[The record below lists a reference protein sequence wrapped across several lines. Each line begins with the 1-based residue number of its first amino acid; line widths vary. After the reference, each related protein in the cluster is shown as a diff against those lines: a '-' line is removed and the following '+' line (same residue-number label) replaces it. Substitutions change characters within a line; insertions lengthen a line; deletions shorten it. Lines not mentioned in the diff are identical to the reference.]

1 VSEQWKYDVRDSLE
15 AVEDL
20 IGRLG
25 LAPHEAERVR
35 EVVARYP
42 MRITPHV
49 LSTIRYKGDPIWLQ
63 VVPTTD
69 ELDLNLDMEDD
80 PLNEEGDMVVP
91 HLVHRYPDRV
101 LLFVTNQ
108 CPIYC
113 RFCTRK
119 RFVGSPGGTITPEAI
134 DVVAGYIRSH
144 PEIRDIIFSGGD
156 PLLLVDS
163 LLERVLTALRAIPH
177 LEIIRLGS
185 RVPGALPS
193 RITPELCAMLKR
205 YHPLYMNLHFN
216 HPDEITSDV
225 EAACGRLADAGIP
238 LGSQTV
244 LLKGVN
250 DDPDTMKRLMQKLL
264 KIRVK
269 PYYLYQADLVTGT
282 NQFRTTVETGL
293 AILRALHGHTSG
305 MAIPRYVIDAP
316 GGGGK
321 VTVTPQEFVLG
332 IDEQEVILKNYEDQ
346 VYRYPQVRPDSS
358 PRREAAS
365 CGDDHAPNPTVA
377 GRPIPIRR
385 APSP

>member
-1 VSEQWKYDVRDSLE
+1 MSDQWKYDLRDSLE

-20 IGRLG
+20 VKRLG
-25 LAPHEAERVR
+25 LAPREAERLR
-35 EVVARYP
+35 DVVARYP

-49 LSTIRYKGDPIWLQ
+49 LGTIRYPGDPIWLQ
-63 VVPTTD
+63 VVPTA
-69 ELDLNLDMEDD
+69 EEVDLQFDMQDD

-134 DVVAGYIRSH
+134 DVVAGYIRAH

-163 LLERVLTALRAIPH
+163 LLERVLSALRTIPH
-177 LEIIRLGS
+177 LEIIRIGS
-185 RVPGALPS
+185 RVPGTLPS
-193 RITPELCAMLKR
+193 RITPDLCAMLKR

-216 HPDEITSDV
+216 HPDELTPEV

-244 LLKGVN
+244 LLKGIN
-250 DDPDTMKRLMQKLL
+250 DDPDTMKRLVQKLL
-264 KIRVK
+264 KARVK

-282 NQFRTTVETGL
+282 NQFRTPVETGL
-293 AILRALHGHTSG
+293 AIIRALHGHTSG

-321 VTVTPQEFVLG
+321 VTVMPQDFVL
-332 IDEQEVILKNYEDQ
+332 ELNSREVILKNYEDQ
-346 VYRYPQVRPDSS
+346 VYRYPQVRTESVE
-358 PRREAAS
+358 RRDLDA
-365 CGDDHAPNPTVA
+365 CGDDPASDPAAA
-377 GRPIPIRR
+377 GRLIPLRR
-385 APSP
+385 SP

>member
-1 VSEQWKYDVRDSLE
+1 MTDQWKYDLRESLE
-15 AVEDL
+15 GVEAL
-20 IGRLG
+20 VTRLG
-25 LAPHEAERVR
+25 LTGRDADQLRT
-35 EVVARYP
+35 VVARYP

-49 LSTIRYKGDPIWLQ
+49 LKTIRYKGDPIWLQ
-63 VVPTTD
+63 VVPTSE
-69 ELDLNLDMEDD
+69 ELDLDLEMKDD
-80 PLNEEGDMVVP
+80 PLNEEGDLVVP

-108 CPIYC
+108 CPVYC

-134 DVVAGYIRSH
+134 DVVARYIRSH

-163 LLERVLTALRAIPH
+163 LLERVLSALRAIPH
-177 LEIIRLGS
+177 LDIIRLGS
-185 RVPGALPS
+185 RVPGTLPS
-193 RITPELCAMLKR
+193 RITSELCAMLKR

-216 HPDEITSDV
+216 HPDEITPEV
-225 EAACGRLADAGIP
+225 AEACGRLADAGIP

-250 DDPDTMKRLMQKLL
+250 DDPETMKRLFHRLL
-264 KIRVK
+264 RIRVK

-282 NQFRTTVETGL
+282 NQFRTPVETGL
-293 AILRALHGHTSG
+293 NILRALHGHTSG

-321 VTVTPQEFVLG
+321 VTVTPPEFVLD
-332 IDEQEVILKNYEDQ
+332 INAREVILKNYEDQ
-346 VYRYPQVRPDSS
+346 VYRYPQVQPNGSGELDACGHGRNA
-358 PRREAAS
+358 E
-365 CGDDHAPNPTVA
+365 CGD
-377 GRPIPIRR
+377 RPISTGSG
-385 APSP
+385 A

>member
-1 VSEQWKYDVRDSLE
+1 MSEQWKYDVRDSLE

-25 LAPHEAERVR
+25 LTPHEAERLR

-49 LSTIRYKGDPIWLQ
+49 LGTIRYKGDPIWLQ

-332 IDEQEVILKNYEDQ
+332 IDEKEVILKNYEDQ
-346 VYRYPQVRPDSS
+346 VYRYPQVRPDSP
-358 PRREAAS
+358 PRREVDS
-365 CGDDHAPNPTVA
+365 CGDDHAADPTVA

-385 APSP
+385 AP

>member
-1 VSEQWKYDVRDSLE
+1 MSDQWKYDLRDSLE

-20 IGRLG
+20 VQRLG
-25 LAPHEAERVR
+25 LPSREAERLR

-49 LSTIRYKGDPIWLQ
+49 LSTIRYQGDPIWLQ
-63 VVPTTD
+63 VVPTAE
-69 ELDLNLDMEDD
+69 ELDLNFDMQDD

-119 RFVGSPGGTITPEAI
+119 RFVGSPGGTITPDAI

-163 LLERVLTALRAIPH
+163 LLERVLSALRAIPH
-177 LEIIRLGS
+177 LEIIRIGS
-185 RVPGALPS
+185 RVPGTLPS

-216 HPDEITSDV
+216 HPDELTPDV
-225 EAACGRLADAGIP
+225 EAVCGRLADAGIP

-244 LLKGVN
+244 LLKGIN
-250 DDPDTMKRLMQKLL
+250 DDPETMKRLFQKLL
-264 KIRVK
+264 KTRIK

-282 NQFRTTVETGL
+282 NQFRTPVETGL

-321 VTVTPQEFVLG
+321 VTVTPQEFVLE
-332 IDEQEVILKNYEDQ
+332 INAKEVILKNYEDQ
-346 VYRYPQVRPDSS
+346 VYRYPQVRSESVERRDLDGCDDPAPD
-358 PRREAAS
+358 
-365 CGDDHAPNPTVA
+365 PTA
-377 GRPIPIRR
+377 TDRLISLGRLP
-385 APSP
+385 

>member
-1 VSEQWKYDVRDSLE
+1 VTDQWKYDLRESLE

-20 IGRLG
+20 IARLG
-25 LAPHEAERVR
+25 LTPRDADQLRV
-35 EVVARYP
+35 VVARYP

-49 LSTIRYKGDPIWLQ
+49 LKTIRYKGDPIWLQ
-63 VVPTTD
+63 VVPSTD
-69 ELDLNLDMEDD
+69 ELDLDLEMKDD

-119 RFVGSPGGTITPEAI
+119 RFVGSPGGTITPDAI
-134 DVVAGYIRSH
+134 DVVAKYIRSH

-156 PLLLVDS
+156 PLLLVDA
-163 LLERVLTALRAIPH
+163 LLERLLSTLRAIPH

-185 RVPGALPS
+185 RVPGTLPS
-193 RITPELCAMLKR
+193 RITSELCAMLKR

-216 HPDEITSDV
+216 HPDEITSEV
-225 EAACGRLADAGIP
+225 AEACGKLADAGIP

-244 LLKGVN
+244 LLRGVN
-250 DDPDTMKRLMQKLL
+250 DDPETMKRLVQQLL
-264 KIRVK
+264 RIRVK

-282 NQFRTTVETGL
+282 NQFRTTVEAGL

-321 VTVTPQEFVLG
+321 VTVTPPEFVLD
-332 IDEQEVILKNYEDQ
+332 INSREVILKNYEDQ
-346 VYRYPQVRPDSS
+346 VYRYPQVQPTSS
-358 PRREAAS
+358 ESGDLDP
-365 CGDDHAPNPTVA
+365 CGKGGAEHVH
-377 GRPIPIRR
+377 RPISIQRLP
-385 APSP
+385 

>member
-1 VSEQWKYDVRDSLE
+1 
-15 AVEDL
+15 
-20 IGRLG
+20 
-25 LAPHEAERVR
+25 
-35 EVVARYP
+35 

-49 LSTIRYKGDPIWLQ
+49 LKTIRYKGDPIWLQ
-63 VVPTTD
+63 VVPSTE
-69 ELDLNLDMEDD
+69 ELDLNLDMKDD

-119 RFVGSPGGTITPEAI
+119 RFVGSPGGTITPDAI
-134 DVVAGYIRSH
+134 DVVVGYIRGH

-163 LLERVLTALRAIPH
+163 LLERVLSALRAIPH

-185 RVPGALPS
+185 RVPGTLPS
-193 RITPELCAMLKR
+193 RVTPELSAMLKR

-216 HPDEITSDV
+216 HPDEITPEV
-225 EAACGRLADAGIP
+225 AEACGRLADAGIP

-250 DDPDTMKRLMQKLL
+250 DNPETMKRLVQQLL
-264 KIRVK
+264 RIRVK

-282 NQFRTTVETGL
+282 DQFRTPVETGL
-293 AILRALHGHTSG
+293 NILRALHGHTSG

-321 VTVTPQEFVLG
+321 VTVTPPEFVLD
-332 IDEQEVILKNYEDQ
+332 INSSEVILKNYEDQ
-346 VYRYPQVRPDSS
+346 VYRYPQVQPATQVAEELD
-358 PRREAAS
+358 S
-365 CGDDHAPNPTVA
+365 CGQGRTAEHAS
-377 GRPIPIRR
+377 RPVSIQ
-385 APSP
+385 SGT

>member
-1 VSEQWKYDVRDSLE
+1 MADQWKYDLRESLE

-20 IGRLG
+20 IQRLA
-25 LAPHEAERVR
+25 LSPPEADMLRT
-35 EVVARYP
+35 VVDRYP

-49 LSTIRYKGDPIWLQ
+49 LKTIRYKGDPIWLQ

-69 ELDLNLDMEDD
+69 ELEIEHDMQDD

-134 DVVAGYIRSH
+134 DVVATYIGAH

-163 LLERVLTALRAIPH
+163 LLERLLSTLRAIPH
-177 LEIIRLGS
+177 LEIIRIGS
-185 RVPGALPS
+185 RVPGTLPA
-193 RITPELCAMLKR
+193 RITPELCVMLKR

-216 HPDEITSDV
+216 HPDEITSEV
-225 EAACGRLADAGIP
+225 AEACGRLADAGIP

-250 DDPDTMKRLMQKLL
+250 DDPDVMKRLMQTLL

-282 NQFRTTVETGL
+282 HHFRTSVETGL
-293 AILRALHGHTSG
+293 NILRALHGHTSG

-321 VTVTPQEFVLG
+321 ITLVPPEFVL
-332 IDEQEVILKNYEDQ
+332 EMNPREVILKNYEDQ
-346 VYRYPQVRPDSS
+346 IYRYPQVSEKPAQEQYDPCGEMKPADSQPGQPISLQRS
-358 PRREAAS
+358 PR
-365 CGDDHAPNPTVA
+365 
-377 GRPIPIRR
+377 
-385 APSP
+385 

>member
-1 VSEQWKYDVRDSLE
+1 MTDQWKYDLRDSLE
-15 AVEDL
+15 GVEDL
-20 IGRLG
+20 IARLG
-25 LAPHEAERVR
+25 LTPYEAEQLRT
-35 EVVARYP
+35 VVTKYP

-49 LSTIRYKGDPIWLQ
+49 LKTIRYKGDPIWLQ
-63 VVPTTD
+63 VVPSTE
-69 ELDLNLDMEDD
+69 ELDLNLEMEDD

-119 RFVGSPGGTITPEAI
+119 RFVGSPGGTITPDAI
-134 DVVAGYIRSH
+134 DVVARYIQGH

-163 LLERVLTALRAIPH
+163 LLERLLTALRAIPH

-185 RVPGALPS
+185 RVPGTLPS
-193 RITPELCAMLKR
+193 RITPELCIMLKR

-216 HPDEITSDV
+216 HPDEITPEV
-225 EAACGRLADAGIP
+225 AEACGRLADAGIP

-250 DDPDTMKRLMQKLL
+250 DDPGTMKKLVQQL
-264 KIRVK
+264 LRIRVK

-282 NQFRTTVETGL
+282 NQFRTPVETGL
-293 AILRALHGHTSG
+293 NILRALHGHTSG

-321 VTVTPQEFVLG
+321 VTVTPPEFVLD
-332 IDEQEVILKNYEDQ
+332 INSREVILKNYEDQ
-346 VYRYPQVRPDSS
+346 VYRYPQVQPVTNGAGELDACSQGSNVDR
-358 PRREAAS
+358 
-365 CGDDHAPNPTVA
+365 G
-377 GRPIPIRR
+377 GRPISIQRGT
-385 APSP
+385 

>member
-1 VSEQWKYDVRDSLE
+1 MSDQWKYDLRESLE

-20 IGRLG
+20 IARLE
-25 LAPHEAERVR
+25 LTPQEAEPLRA
-35 EVVARYP
+35 VVSRYP

-49 LSTIRYKGDPIWLQ
+49 LKTIRYKGDPIWLQ
-63 VVPTTD
+63 VVPSTE
-69 ELDLNLDMEDD
+69 ELDLDLEMKDD

-134 DVVAGYIRSH
+134 DVVARYIQGH

-163 LLERVLTALRAIPH
+163 LLERLLSALRAIPH

-185 RVPGALPS
+185 RVPGTLPS

-216 HPDEITSDV
+216 HPDEITPEV
-225 EAACGRLADAGIP
+225 AEACGRLADAGIP

-250 DDPDTMKRLMQKLL
+250 DDPDTMKRLVQRLL
-264 KIRVK
+264 RIRVK

-293 AILRALHGHTSG
+293 GILRALHGHTSG

-321 VTVTPQEFVLG
+321 VTVTPPEFVLE
-332 IDEQEVILKNYEDQ
+332 INPREVILKNYEDQ
-346 VYRYPQVRPDSS
+346 VYRYPQVQSGVERVAELDACGQGGSS
-358 PRREAAS
+358 DPAL
-365 CGDDHAPNPTVA
+365 
-377 GRPIPIRR
+377 RPIPIQRIQ
-385 APSP
+385 

>member
-1 VSEQWKYDVRDSLE
+1 VTDQWKYDLHESLE

-25 LAPHEAERVR
+25 LAPHDADQLRA
-35 EVVARYP
+35 VVARYP

-49 LSTIRYKGDPIWLQ
+49 LKTIRYKGDPIWLQ
-63 VVPTTD
+63 VVPSTD
-69 ELDLNLDMEDD
+69 ELDLNLEMKDD

-119 RFVGSPGGTITPEAI
+119 RFVGSPGGTITPDAI
-134 DVVAGYIRSH
+134 DVVARYIQGH

-156 PLLLVDS
+156 PLLLVDA
-163 LLERVLTALRAIPH
+163 LLERLLSTLRAIPH
-177 LEIIRLGS
+177 LEIIRIGS
-185 RVPGALPS
+185 RVPGTLPS
-193 RITPELCAMLKR
+193 RITPELCAMLRR

-216 HPDEITSDV
+216 HPDEITPEV
-225 EAACGRLADAGIP
+225 AEACGKLADSGIP

-244 LLKGVN
+244 LLKGIN
-250 DDPDTMKRLMQKLL
+250 DDPQTMKRLVQQLL
-264 KIRVK
+264 RIRVK

-282 NQFRTTVETGL
+282 NQFRTTVEAGL

-321 VTVTPQEFVLG
+321 VTVTPPEFVLD
-332 IDEQEVILKNYEDQ
+332 INSREVILKNYEDQ
-346 VYRYPQVRPDSS
+346 VYRYPQVQPTSS
-358 PRREAAS
+358 GPGELDA
-365 CGDDHAPNPTVA
+365 CGQGSGAEHVH
-377 GRPIPIRR
+377 RPISIQRLP
-385 APSP
+385 

>member
-1 VSEQWKYDVRDSLE
+1 VTDQWKYDLRESLE

-20 IGRLG
+20 INRLG
-25 LAPHEAERVR
+25 LSPQEAERLRDVI
-35 EVVARYP
+35 ARYP

-49 LSTIRYKGDPIWLQ
+49 LKTIRYKGDPIWIQ
-63 VVPTTD
+63 VVPTTEEMD
-69 ELDLNLDMEDD
+69 VAYDMQDD

-134 DVVAGYIRSH
+134 DAVADYIRAH
-144 PEIRDIIFSGGD
+144 AEIRDIIFSGGD
-156 PLLLVDS
+156 PLLLVDT
-163 LLERVLTALRAIPH
+163 LLERILSTLREIPH
-177 LEIIRLGS
+177 LDIIRIGS
-185 RVPGALPS
+185 RVPGTLPS
-193 RITPELCAMLKR
+193 RITPELCALLKR

-216 HPDEITSDV
+216 HPDEITTEV
-225 EAACGRLADAGIP
+225 AEACGRLADAGIP

-250 DDPDTMKRLMQKLL
+250 DDPDTMKHLMQKLL

-282 NQFRTTVETGL
+282 QQFRTPVEAGL
-293 AILRALHGHTSG
+293 NILRALHGHTSG

-321 VTVTPQEFVLG
+321 ITVVPPEFVL
-332 IDEQEVILKNYEDQ
+332 EMNSREVILKNYEDQ
-346 VYRYPQVRPDSS
+346 VYRYPQVQQAQSGEGGFAPCGGTAPTEDS
-358 PRREAAS
+358 
-365 CGDDHAPNPTVA
+365 
-377 GRPIPIRR
+377 GRPIPLQRLPR
-385 APSP
+385 

>member
-1 VSEQWKYDVRDSLE
+1 VTDQWKYDLRESLE
-15 AVEDL
+15 GVEAL
-20 IGRLG
+20 VTRLG
-25 LAPHEAERVR
+25 LTGRDADQLRA
-35 EVVARYP
+35 VVARYP

-49 LSTIRYKGDPIWLQ
+49 LKTIRYKGDPIWLQ
-63 VVPTTD
+63 VVPTSE
-69 ELDLNLDMEDD
+69 ELDLDLEMKDD
-80 PLNEEGDMVVP
+80 PLNEEGDLVVP

-108 CPIYC
+108 CPVYC

-134 DVVAGYIRSH
+134 DVVARYIRSH

-163 LLERVLTALRAIPH
+163 LLERVLSALRAIPH

-185 RVPGALPS
+185 RVPGTLPS
-193 RITPELCAMLKR
+193 RITSELCAMLKR

-216 HPDEITSDV
+216 HPDEITPEV
-225 EAACGRLADAGIP
+225 AEACGRLADAGIP

-250 DDPDTMKRLMQKLL
+250 DDPETMKRLFHRLL
-264 KIRVK
+264 RIRVK

-282 NQFRTTVETGL
+282 NQFRTPVEVGL
-293 AILRALHGHTSG
+293 NILRALHGHTSG

-321 VTVTPQEFVLG
+321 VTVTPPEFVLD
-332 IDEQEVILKNYEDQ
+332 INSREVILKNYEDQ
-346 VYRYPQVRPDSS
+346 VYRYPQVQTNGTAELDACAHGRNA
-358 PRREAAS
+358 E
-365 CGDDHAPNPTVA
+365 CGD
-377 GRPIPIRR
+377 RPISTGSG
-385 APSP
+385 A

>member
-1 VSEQWKYDVRDSLE
+1 VTDQWKHDLHDSLE

-20 IGRLG
+20 IARLG
-25 LAPHEAERVR
+25 LTPHDAEQLR
-35 EVVARYP
+35 EVVTRYP

-49 LSTIRYKGDPIWLQ
+49 LKTIRYKGDPIWLQ
-63 VVPTTD
+63 VVPSAD
-69 ELDLNLDMEDD
+69 ELDLNFEMKDD
-80 PLNEEGDMVVP
+80 PLDEEGDMVVP

-134 DVVAGYIRSH
+134 DVVAQYIRAH

-163 LLERVLTALRAIPH
+163 LLERLLSTLRAIPH

-185 RVPGALPS
+185 RVPGTLPS
-193 RITPELCAMLKR
+193 RITPELCAMLRR

-216 HPDEITSDV
+216 HPDEITTEV
-225 EAACGRLADAGIP
+225 AEACGNLADVGIP

-250 DDPDTMKRLMQKLL
+250 DDPETMKRLVQLL
-264 KIRVK
+264 LRIRVK

-282 NQFRTTVETGL
+282 NQFRTTVESGL
-293 AILRALHGHTSG
+293 NILRALHGHTSG
-305 MAIPRYVIDAP
+305 MAVPRYVIDAP

-321 VTVTPQEFVLG
+321 VTVTPPEFILE
-332 IDEQEVILKNYEDQ
+332 INSQEVILKNYEDQ
-346 VYRYPQVRPDSS
+346 VYRYPQVQS
-358 PRREAAS
+358 PSNGAAS
-365 CGDDHAPNPTVA
+365 LDGCGEGGGAIQPHQPLS
-377 GRPIPIRR
+377 IRR
-385 APSP
+385 RS

>member
-1 VSEQWKYDVRDSLE
+1 MSDQWKYDLRESLE
-15 AVEDL
+15 GVEAL
-20 IGRLG
+20 VTRLG
-25 LAPHEAERVR
+25 LPVR
-35 EVVARYP
+35 DADQLRAVVARYP

-49 LSTIRYKGDPIWLQ
+49 LKTIQYKGDPIWLQ
-63 VVPTTD
+63 VVPSSE
-69 ELDLNLDMEDD
+69 ELDLDLEMKDD
-80 PLNEEGDMVVP
+80 PLNEEGDLVVP

-108 CPIYC
+108 CPVYC

-134 DVVAGYIRSH
+134 DVVARYIRSH

-163 LLERVLTALRAIPH
+163 LLERLLSALRAIPH

-185 RVPGALPS
+185 RVPGTLPS
-193 RITPELCAMLKR
+193 RITSELCAMLKR

-216 HPDEITSDV
+216 HPDEITPEV
-225 EAACGRLADAGIP
+225 AEACGRLADVGIP

-250 DDPDTMKRLMQKLL
+250 DDPEIMKRLFHRLL
-264 KIRVK
+264 RIRVK

-282 NQFRTTVETGL
+282 NQFRTPVETGL
-293 AILRALHGHTSG
+293 NILRALHGHTSG

-321 VTVTPQEFVLG
+321 VTVTPPEFVLD
-332 IDEQEVILKNYEDQ
+332 INSREVILKNYEDQ
-346 VYRYPQVRPDSS
+346 VYRYPQVPTNGTA
-358 PRREAAS
+358 ELNA
-365 CGDDHAPNPTVA
+365 CGDSRSA
-377 GRPIPIRR
+377 GCGDRPVSTGSG
-385 APSP
+385 A

>member
-1 VSEQWKYDVRDSLE
+1 VSDQWKYDLRDSLE

-20 IGRLG
+20 IARLG
-25 LAPHEAERVR
+25 LSPHEAERLR
-35 EVVARYP
+35 DVVARYP

-49 LSTIRYKGDPIWLQ
+49 LGTIRYKGDPIWLQ
-63 VVPTTD
+63 VVPTTE
-69 ELDLNLDMEDD
+69 ELDLNIDMQDD

-134 DVVAGYIRSH
+134 DVVVGYIRSH

-163 LLERVLTALRAIPH
+163 LLERVLSALRAIPH
-177 LEIIRLGS
+177 LEIIRIGS
-185 RVPGALPS
+185 RVPGTLPS
-193 RITPELCAMLKR
+193 RITPELCGMLKQ

-216 HPDEITSDV
+216 HPDEITPEV

-250 DDPDTMKRLMQKLL
+250 DDPETMKRLVQKLL
-264 KIRVK
+264 KTRIK

-282 NQFRTTVETGL
+282 HQFRTTVETGL
-293 AILRALHGHTSG
+293 AIIRALHGHTSG

-321 VTVTPQEFVLG
+321 VTVMPQEFVLE
-332 IDEQEVILKNYEDQ
+332 INADEVILKNYEDQ
-346 VYRYPQVRPDSS
+346 VYRYPQVRPESN
-358 PRREAAS
+358 PRRELEIYGEDPS
-365 CGDDHAPNPTVA
+365 TAPTATN
-377 GRPIPIRR
+377 RPISLPR
-385 APSP
+385 AP

>member
-1 VSEQWKYDVRDSLE
+1 MTEQWKYDLRDSLE

-20 IGRLG
+20 ITRVG
-25 LAPHEAERVR
+25 LAPREAERLR
-35 EVVARYP
+35 AVVTRYP

-49 LSTIRYKGDPIWLQ
+49 LKTIRYQGDPIWLQ
-63 VVPTTD
+63 VVPSGD
-69 ELDLNLDMEDD
+69 ESALEDGLEDD

-119 RFVGSPGGTITPEAI
+119 RFVGSPGGTITPEAV
-134 DVVAGYIRSH
+134 DVVAAYIRAH

-163 LLERVLTALRAIPH
+163 LIERILSTLRAIPH
-177 LEIIRLGS
+177 LEIIRIGS
-185 RVPGALPS
+185 RVPGTLPS
-193 RITPELCAMLKR
+193 RITPELCAMLKT
-205 YHPLYMNLHFN
+205 YHPFYMNLHFN
-216 HPDEITSDV
+216 HPDEITPEV
-225 EAACGRLADAGIP
+225 EEACGRLADAGIP

-244 LLKGVN
+244 LLRGVN
-250 DDPDTMKRLMQKLL
+250 DDAETMKRLMQKLL

-282 NQFRTTVETGL
+282 QHFRTSVETGL
-293 AILRALHGHTSG
+293 NILRALHGHTSG
-305 MAIPRYVIDAP
+305 MAVPRYVIDAP

-321 VTVTPQEFVLG
+321 ITIVPPEFVL
-332 IDEQEVILKNYEDQ
+332 EMNSREVILKNYEDQ
-346 VYRYPQVRPDSS
+346 VYRYPQVQSPD
-358 PRREAAS
+358 RRDYAP
-365 CGDDHAPNPTVA
+365 CGDAAPA
-377 GRPIPIRR
+377 DGSGRPIPRQQSR
-385 APSP
+385 EER

>member
-1 VSEQWKYDVRDSLE
+1 VADQWKYDVRDSLE

-25 LAPHEAERVR
+25 LTPHEAERLR

-63 VVPTTD
+63 VVPTTE
-69 ELDLNLDMEDD
+69 ELDLNLDMQDD

-134 DVVAGYIRSH
+134 DVVAQYIGGH

-163 LLERVLTALRAIPH
+163 LLERVLSALRAIPH

-193 RITPELCAMLKR
+193 RITPELCTMLKR

-216 HPDEITSDV
+216 HPDEITPEV

-282 NQFRTTVETGL
+282 DQFRTTVETGL
-293 AILRALHGHTSG
+293 AIIRALHGHTSG

-321 VTVTPQEFVLG
+321 VTVMPQEFVLG
-332 IDEQEVILKNYEDQ
+332 INSKEVILKNYEDQ
-346 VYRYPQVRPDSS
+346 VYRYPQVRPDSTQ
-358 PRREAAS
+358 RRDVDS
-365 CGDDHAPNPTVA
+365 CGDDRAPDQTVT
-377 GRPIPIRR
+377 GRPVPIHR
-385 APSP
+385 SP